1 MEKGRFRATFPVI
14 KITIFRKRS
23 EGVDRCACMKIAIIT
38 ARGGSKRI
46 PGKNIR
52 PFCGK
57 PILTYSIEAARACGL
72 FDTVMVSTDDEA
84 IADIARQAGAQV
96 PFLRSAAAS
105 NDYAT
110 TSDVLMEVLQEYTKR
125 NAQAGCD
132 GAFAGDAAEGVIVP
146 DSTAKSPA
154 SAAGACDLPGACPYD
169 IACCL
174 YPTAPFVTAARLREG
189 MELLAADETA
199 DTVLPVVAYSFP
211 PQRGVYIE
219 DGRVVIAD
227 PESYPKRSQD
237 LKRMYHDCGQFYI
250 FRTAPFLRT
259 GRLIGANVIPLPLS
273 ELEVQDID
281 SETDWQLAE
290 LKYRLLHGKQE

>member
-1 MEKGRFRATFPVI
+1 MR
-14 KITIFRKRS
+14 
-23 EGVDRCACMKIAIIT
+23 IAIIT

-57 PILTYSIEAARACGL
+57 PILTYSIKAARECGL

-110 TSDVLMEVLQEYTKR
+110 TSDVLLEVLREYAKR
-125 NAQAGCD
+125 NARAGCD
-132 GAFAGDAAEGVIVP
+132 GAFAGGAAEDVIVP
-146 DSTAKSPA
+146 DSTAES
-154 SAAGACDLPGACPYD
+154 SAACPYD

-259 GRLIGANVIPLPLS
+259 GRLIGDNVIPLPLS

-290 LKYRLLHGKQE
+290 MKYRLLHGKQE

>member
-1 MEKGRFRATFPVI
+1 MR
-14 KITIFRKRS
+14 
-23 EGVDRCACMKIAIIT
+23 IAIIT

-57 PILTYSIEAARACGL
+57 PILAYSVAAARECGL
-72 FDTVMVSTDDEA
+72 FDTVMVSTDDGR
-84 IADIARQAGAQV
+84 IAAAAREAGAEV
-96 PFLRSAAAS
+96 PFLRSEATS
-105 NDYAT
+105 NDFAT
-110 TSDVLMEVLQEYTKR
+110 TSDVLLEVLRTYSRE
-125 NAQAGCD
+125 NN
-132 GAFAGDAAEGVIVP
+132 V
-146 DSTAKSPA
+146 SS
-154 SAAGACDLPGACPYD
+154 CPYD

-189 MELLAADETA
+189 MELLMADESA
-199 DTVLPVVAYSFP
+199 DTVLPVVPFSFP

-259 GRLIGANVIPLPLS
+259 GRLIGDHVIPLPLS

-281 SETDWQLAE
+281 NETDWQLAE
-290 LKYRLLHGKQE
+290 LKYRLLHGQG

>member
-1 MEKGRFRATFPVI
+1 
-14 KITIFRKRS
+14 
-23 EGVDRCACMKIAIIT
+23 MKIAIIT

-52 PFCGK
+52 PFCGR
-57 PILTYSIEAARACGL
+57 PILTYSIQAARECGL
-72 FDTVMVSTDDEA
+72 FDTVMVSTDDER
-84 IADIARQAGAQV
+84 IADIARDAGAQV
-96 PFLRSAAAS
+96 PFLRSEATS

-110 TSDVLMEVLQEYTKR
+110 TSDVLTEVLREYTKR
-125 NAQAGCD
+125 NEQG
-132 GAFAGDAAEGVIVP
+132 I
-146 DSTAKSPA
+146 
-154 SAAGACDLPGACPYD
+154 CPYD

-189 MELLAADETA
+189 MELLMADETA
-199 DTVLPVVAYSFP
+199 DTVLPVVPFSFP

-227 PESYPKRSQD
+227 PASYPKRSQD

-259 GRLIGANVIPLPLS
+259 GRLVGDHVIPLPLS

-281 SETDWQLAE
+281 NETDWQLAE
-290 LKYRLLHGKQE
+290 MKYLLLHSGQQA

>member
-1 MEKGRFRATFPVI
+1 MFVSIQRAEQTYVFSAGPA
-14 KITIFRKRS
+14 
-23 EGVDRCACMKIAIIT
+23 EGQQVMKIAIIT
-38 ARGGSKRI
+38 ARGGSRRI

-52 PFCGK
+52 PFCGR
-57 PILTYSIEAARACGL
+57 PILTYSIQAARECGL

-84 IADIARQAGAQV
+84 IAGIALGAGAEV
-96 PFLRSAAAS
+96 PFLRSEAAS
-105 NDYAT
+105 DDYAT
-110 TSDVLMEVLQEYTKR
+110 TSDVLMEVLQEYMKR
-125 NAQAGCD
+125 NAQVGRD
-132 GAFAGDAAEGVIVP
+132 DTIAADSTEAVIVP
-146 DSTAKSPA
+146 DPTAQSPA
-154 SAAGACDLPGACPYD
+154 SAAGTKTVDPIAACPYD

-189 MELLAADETA
+189 MELLMADETA
-199 DTVLPVVAYSFP
+199 DTVLPVVPFSFP

-250 FRTAPFLRT
+250 FRTAPFLQT
-259 GRLIGANVIPLPLS
+259 GRLIGDHVIPLPLS

-281 SETDWQLAE
+281 NETDWQLAE
-290 LKYRLLHGKQE
+290 MKYRLLHGQRT